1 MEAWLS
7 RDDATLRHT
16 LAMFADM
23 RNMRGLDYP
32 TLSVAVRRLAQV
44 VAAGTTR

>member
-1 MEAWLS
+1 MSRWLE
-7 RDDATLRHT
+7 RDDAALRYT

-23 RNMRGLDYP
+23 RDLRDLDYP

-44 VAAGTTR
+44 VASGAA